1 MNNIKYR
8 GGARP
13 GSGRPKKPQRLV
25 REALD
30 RVDQN
35 LPQLFESL
43 IKKALEGDRE
53 AAMYLIDRRLGKPTV
68 ISDIK
73 LKGGEELGQ
82 GAFLVLMNHLNEA
95 RRRFELQSSPILIE
109 GGEDGDR
116 EKESV
121 TTGEGAALQGEA

>member
-35 LPQLFESL
+35 LPELFESL

-82 GAFLVLMNHLNEA
+82 GAFLTLMNHLNEA
-95 RRRFELQSSPILIE
+95 RRRFELQSSSPPVILIE
-109 GGEDGDR
+109 GGEDGR
-116 EKESV
+116 QEEVAIQV
-121 TTGEGAALQGEA
+121 TDAKDA